1 MGLDCPAQD
10 PAEIFW
16 RKLYSQVLEMTV
28 RHIQLI
34 LTEPECQTLEKR
46 ADFFLIFSWHYS
58 VGNKIVEPLF
68 AGKSKHPKRS
78 EFAPLHKF

>member
-58 VGNKIVEPLF
+58 VPANE
-68 AGKSKHPKRS
+68 
-78 EFAPLHKF
+78 HKNLYYFEAKL

>member
-58 VGNKIVEPLF
+58 VLF
-68 AGKSKHPKRS
+68 LKLSLKYSA
-78 EFAPLHKF
+78 